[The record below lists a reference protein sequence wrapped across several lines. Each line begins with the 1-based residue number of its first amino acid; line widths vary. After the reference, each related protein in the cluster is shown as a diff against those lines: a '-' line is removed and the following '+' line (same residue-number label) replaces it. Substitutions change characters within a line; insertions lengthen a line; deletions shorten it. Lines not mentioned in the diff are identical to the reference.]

1 MFSSTRRSTILVDV
15 KRKTGNPSRALASCF
30 RAWRWRSGLIGVIA
44 RCRGRSNLVSLA
56 RSFAAWARFRCTARV
71 RRHVSLI
78 LRRWLRARRGGS
90 ALSEWATQARHEAQ
104 QRKTTEGDEIAK
116 QRRMALLS
124 RLVARRNTRLA
135 RRFVVFLYFNIR
147 VHKRVHLHHYARCDH
162 SPNSK
167 AAAMFSSLASTQTD
181 RHTHTHMKRHI
192 LTNSLYSLDHRILN
206 SLLDSARK
214 ARSLRTSAARV
225 TQRAGKYLLCIA
237 LHEWRE
243 ETWSNKRVVVRGGV
257 WKSRLCK
264 SVVRAW
270 AWVYISR
277 RLSEVKAIA
286 K

>member
-1 MFSSTRRSTILVDV
+1 MRSGKPSQWHPEPSTPRGGPTGNSKHIPTARDERAAGYLFAVRSKWWASRCLQEWRLAAVFSSTRRSTILVDV

-56 RSFAAWARFRCTARV
+56 RSFAAWAQYRCTARV

-78 LRRWLRARRGGS
+78 LRRWLRARRAGS

-167 AAAMFSSLASTQTD
+167 AAAMFSSLASTLTGT
-181 RHTHTHMKRHI
+181 HTHTHI
-192 LTNSLYSLDHRILN
+192 
-206 SLLDSARK
+206 
-214 ARSLRTSAARV
+214 
-225 TQRAGKYLLCIA
+225 
-237 LHEWRE
+237 
-243 ETWSNKRVVVRGGV
+243 
-257 WKSRLCK
+257 
-264 SVVRAW
+264 
-270 AWVYISR
+270 
-277 RLSEVKAIA
+277 
-286 K
+286 